1 MSRSLYR
8 WIGLLALVGM
18 LLIGWRLTTDTA
30 WAATCSYTVRPGD
43 TVQSIASQYGVDET
57 TVARVIPSNRRLQPG
72 ETLTIPDCSAG
83 SRPGVTSISVAD
95 YTADTLDDIPA
106 APSALPTAFN
116 KHMDGATVQILVST
130 PRGTRLGTGSVVGSD
145 GHTVLTAY
153 HVVGNR
159 FTGDLFSP
167 AKIVVG
173 PYKDYTLSAKVVA
186 SDPNVDLAVLRVEER
201 DDFGGF
207 AYLPLGNSN
216 AVDLGD
222 PVYMFS
228 YPARREG
235 GLARTTGTLMGMLR
249 KTASGERE
257 DFLTDAQASPGSSG
271 GVVVNSQ
278 GQLIGIVTTGLTL
291 NQAVQ
296 RPDLPAI
303 TQLTGFVPINQ
314 AAGVLHDA
322 GVTQ

>member
-1 MSRSLYR
+1 MSRPLYR
-8 WIGLLALVGM
+8 VIGLLALVGM
-18 LLIGWRLTTDTA
+18 LLVGWRYTTNTA
-30 WAATCSYTVRPGD
+30 WAATCTYTVRPGD
-43 TVQSIASQYGVDET
+43 TVQSIASRYGVEVT
-57 TVARVIPSNRRLQPG
+57 TVASVAPSGGRLQPG
-72 ETLTIPDCSAG
+72 ATLTIPDCNG
-83 SRPGVTSISVAD
+83 SSRAGVTSVAVAD

-106 APSALPTAFN
+106 SPAEMPATFSER
-116 KHMDGATVQILVST
+116 MDGATIQIIVST
-130 PRGTRLGTGSVVGSD
+130 PRGARMGTGSVVGSD

-153 HVVGNR
+153 HVVGNKL
-159 FTGDLFSP
+159 TGELLSP

-186 SDPNVDLAVLRVEER
+186 ADPSVDLAVLRVEDRE
-201 DDFGGF
+201 DFDGF
-207 AYLPLGNSN
+207 AYLPLGDSN
-216 AVDLGD
+216 AVDLGV

-235 GLARTTGTLMGMLR
+235 GLARSTGTLIGMLR

-291 NQAVQ
+291 DQAVQ
-296 RPDLPAI
+296 RPGLPAI
-303 TQLTGFVPINQ
+303 TQLTGFVPINL
-314 AAGVLHDA
+314 AAGVLTEA
-322 GVTQ
+322 GVRR